1 MYIRHFPKWII
12 FQWIS
17 KLEVAELWRFRN
29 SFFIQVAL
37 YYCFTQRNNSK
48 RLCVIEACEFIIIPL
63 NKSLFAIYLK
73 WILCFHSNTQRK
85 PCDRRR
91 ICTTLIMAVL
101 SSWFIN
107 IIYSNQRL
115 YNILFDNKKTTI
127 LYVVYLRQN
136 HCEEERYL
144 PSDIANN
151 CK

>member
-1 MYIRHFPKWII
+1 MYIRHFAKWVI
-12 FQWIS
+12 FQWKWAWIS
-17 KLEVAELWRFRN
+17 KLEVAELWRFSIIR
-29 SFFIQVAL
+29 IVL
-37 YYCFTQRNNSK
+37 QRNNSK
-48 RLCVIEACEFIIIPL
+48 MLCLIEACEFIIVPL
-63 NKSLFAIYLK
+63 GKSLFAIYLK
-73 WILCFHSNTQRK
+73 WLLCFHSNTQRK

-136 HCEEERYL
+136 DREEERYL
-144 PSDIANN
+144 LSDIANN

>member
-1 MYIRHFPKWII
+1 MNYISMEVGMDFKTWSGRTLTF
-12 FQWIS
+12 
-17 KLEVAELWRFRN
+17 LETHCT
-29 SFFIQVAL
+29 L

-85 PCDRRR
+85 PCDRRH
-91 ICTTLIMAVL
+91 ICTALIMAVL

-136 HCEEERYL
+136 HREEERYL
-144 PSDIANN
+144 LSDIANN